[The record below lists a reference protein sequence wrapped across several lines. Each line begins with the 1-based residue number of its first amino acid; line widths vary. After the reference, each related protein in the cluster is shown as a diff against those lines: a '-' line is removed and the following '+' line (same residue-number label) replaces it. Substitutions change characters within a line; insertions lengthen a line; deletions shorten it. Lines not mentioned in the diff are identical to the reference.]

1 MNNVQ
6 FKNNVMMIKKTL
18 ILTAILLVYQGY
30 SQSKLD
36 GYIEVGLKNNE
47 VIKQHNFDINKSMWA
62 LKEARSLFYPTV
74 SLNGSYTKAE
84 GGRTIDIPI
93 GDMLNP
99 VYSTLNQITNSNAFP
114 TLENQSVLINPDNFY
129 DAKIHTTMPLLNF
142 EIIYNKRIKA
152 QQTTLQKIELE
163 IYQRE
168 LVKDIKIAYYK
179 YLQSLEGIK
188 IYEDALA
195 LVTENQRVNQS
206 LFKNDKINR
215 TAVLRSDNEV
225 VRIAANLE
233 TAKQVSNNARAYF
246 NFLLNQKLDT
256 QIMVDEINENVPSAL
271 VEGNT
276 ENREELKK
284 LDQVKEL
291 NENITKL
298 TKSHWFP
305 TLSGFADFGVQDFDF
320 EMNKDSRYYFAG
332 LGLEWNI
339 FSGNKN
345 KYKLKQVEE
354 DNKKISS
361 QIDNIKQQLLLQFQ
375 VSQNNIKSAL
385 EQFHA
390 DKNQKESA
398 KKYNDDITKL
408 YKEGQAIYIE
418 LLDAQNQWVN
428 AQLNTNISLYNSW
441 IAFAEMERANAT
453 FTFK

>member
-1 MNNVQ
+1 MY
-6 FKNNVMMIKKTL
+6 KIMKYAITL
-18 ILTAILLVYQGY
+18 VILCYGFLGY

-36 GYIEVGLKNNE
+36 NYILIGLKSNE
-47 VIKQHNFDINKSMWA
+47 VIKQHNFDIKKSVYA

-74 SLNGSYTKAE
+74 SLNANYTVAD

-114 TLENQSVLINPDNFY
+114 ALQNQSVLINPDNFY

-142 EIIYNKRIKA
+142 EIIYNKRIKS
-152 QQTTLQKIELE
+152 QQSSLQKIELE

-168 LVKDIKIAYYK
+168 LVKEIKIAYYK
-179 YLQSLEGIK
+179 YLQSIEGVN
-188 IYEDALA
+188 IYQDALK
-195 LVTENQRVNQS
+195 LVKENQRVNQS

-225 VRIAANLE
+225 IRIEANLE
-233 TAKQVSNNARAYF
+233 TAKQTSNNAKSYF
-246 NFLLNQKLDT
+246 NFLINQKLDSE
-256 QIMVDEINENVPSAL
+256 IEIDSDNENLPNVMVSENTLNREELSKLNQVSEINENV
-271 VEGNT
+271 N
-276 ENREELKK
+276 
-284 LDQVKEL
+284 
-291 NENITKL
+291 KL
-298 TKSHWFP
+298 TQSYWYPK
-305 TLSGFADFGVQDFDF
+305 LSGFADVGFQDFDF
-320 EMNKDSRYYFAG
+320 EVNKDSRYYFAG

-345 KYKLKQVEE
+345 KYKIKQVELDSQKINSQT
-354 DNKKISS
+354 DNV
-361 QIDNIKQQLLLQFQ
+361 KQQLLLQFQ
-375 VSQNNIKSAL
+375 VSQNNLKSAL

-390 DKNQKESA
+390 DKNQKQSA
-398 KKYNDDITKL
+398 QKYNEDITKL

>member
-1 MNNVQ
+1 
-6 FKNNVMMIKKTL
+6 MIKKTL
-18 ILTAILLVYQGY
+18 TLTLILIGYLGY

-47 VIKQHNFDINKSMWA
+47 VIKQHNFDINKSMYA

-99 VYSTLNQITNSNAFP
+99 VYNTLNQITNSNAFP

-142 EIIYNKRIKA
+142 EIIYNKRIKN
-152 QQTTLQKIELE
+152 QQTSLQKIELE

-168 LVKDIKIAYYK
+168 LVKEIKTAYYK
-179 YLQSLEGIK
+179 YLQSVEGIK

-195 LVTENQRVNQS
+195 LVKENQRVNKS
-206 LFKNDKINR
+206 LFKNEKINR

-225 VRIAANLE
+225 IRIQANLE
-233 TAKQVSNNARAYF
+233 TAKQNSNNAQSYF
-246 NFLLNQKLDT
+246 NFLLNEKLDAT
-256 QIMVDEINENVPSAL
+256 IEVDENEAPPIDAVS
-271 VEGNT
+271 ENT
-276 ENREELKK
+276 QNREEL
-284 LDQVKEL
+284 Q
-291 NENITKL
+291 KL
-298 TKSHWFP
+298 TQAKEINDNVSKLTQSYWFP
-305 TLSGFADFGVQDFDF
+305 KVNGFADFGIQDFDF
-320 EMNKDSRYYFAG
+320 EVNKQSRYYFAG
-332 LGLEWNI
+332 VGLEWNI

-345 KYKLKQVEE
+345 KFKLKQTEE
-354 DNKKISS
+354 DNKKIIS
-361 QIDNIKQQLLLQFQ
+361 QTDNVKQQLLLQFQ
-375 VSQNNIKSAL
+375 VSRNNLKSAL
-385 EQFHA
+385 EQFNA

-398 KKYNDDITKL
+398 KKYNEDITKL

-428 AQLNTNISLYNSW
+428 AQLNTNIALYNSW
-441 IAFAEMERANAT
+441 IAFAELERANAT
-453 FTFK
+453 FTFN

>member
-1 MNNVQ
+1 M
-6 FKNNVMMIKKTL
+6 KIK
-18 ILTAILLVYQGY
+18 LTFAILCLGY
-30 SQSKLD
+30 LGYAQNKLET
-36 GYIEVGLKNNE
+36 YIQTGLKNNE
-47 VIKQHNFDINKSMWA
+47 VIRQHNFDINKSMYA
-62 LKEARSLFYPTV
+62 LKEARALFYPTV

-114 TLENQSVLINPDNFY
+114 MLENQSVLINPDNFY

-142 EIIYNKRIKA
+142 EIIYNKRIKT

-168 LVKDIKIAYYK
+168 LVKEIKIAYYK
-179 YLQSLEGIK
+179 YLQSVEGIK

-195 LVTENQRVNQS
+195 LVKENQRVNQA
-206 LFKNDKINR
+206 LFKNEKINR

-225 VRIAANLE
+225 IRIQANLE
-233 TAKQVSNNARAYF
+233 TARQTSNNARSYF

-256 QIMVDEINENVPSAL
+256 AIETDQSEAPPIEVLSENTQNREELQKLTQAKEINENVS
-271 VEGNT
+271 
-276 ENREELKK
+276 
-284 LDQVKEL
+284 
-291 NENITKL
+291 KL
-298 TKSHWFP
+298 TSSYWLPKVN
-305 TLSGFADFGVQDFDF
+305 GFADFGIQDFDF
-320 EMNKDSRYYFAG
+320 EAEKNSRYYFAG
-332 LGLEWNI
+332 VGLEWNI

-345 KYKLKQVEE
+345 KWKLKQVEE
-354 DNKKISS
+354 DSKKIIS
-361 QIDNIKQQLLLQFQ
+361 QTDNVKQQLLLQFQ
-375 VSQNNIKSAL
+375 VSQNNLKSAL
-385 EQFHA
+385 EQFYA
-390 DKNQKESA
+390 DKNQKQSA

-441 IAFAEMERANAT
+441 IAFAELERANAT
-453 FTFK
+453 FTFN

>member
-1 MNNVQ
+1 
-6 FKNNVMMIKKTL
+6 MIKKTL
-18 ILTAILLVYQGY
+18 TLTLVLIGYLGY

-47 VIKQHNFDINKSMWA
+47 VIKQHNFDINKSMYA

-99 VYSTLNQITNSNAFP
+99 VYNTLNQITNSNAFP

-142 EIIYNKRIKA
+142 EIIYNKRIKN
-152 QQTTLQKIELE
+152 QQTSLQKIELE

-168 LVKDIKIAYYK
+168 LVKEIKTAYYK
-179 YLQSLEGIK
+179 YLQSVEGIK

-195 LVTENQRVNQS
+195 LVKENQRVNKS
-206 LFKNDKINR
+206 LFKNEKINR

-225 VRIAANLE
+225 IRIQANLE
-233 TAKQVSNNARAYF
+233 TAKQNSNNARSYF
-246 NFLLNQKLDT
+246 NFLLNEKLDAV
-256 QIMVDEINENVPSAL
+256 IEVDENEAPPIEAVS
-271 VEGNT
+271 ENT
-276 ENREELKK
+276 QNREELQK
-284 LDQVKEL
+284 LTQVKEI
-291 NENITKL
+291 NDNVSKL
-298 TKSHWFP
+298 TQSYWFP
-305 TLSGFADFGVQDFDF
+305 KVNGFADFGIQDFDF
-320 EMNKDSRYYFAG
+320 EVNKQSRYYFAG
-332 LGLEWNI
+332 VGLEWNI

-345 KYKLKQVEE
+345 KFKLKQTEE
-354 DNKKISS
+354 DSKKISS
-361 QIDNIKQQLLLQFQ
+361 QIDNVKQQLLLQFQ
-375 VSQNNIKSAL
+375 VSRNNLKSAL
-385 EQFHA
+385 QQFYA

-398 KKYNDDITKL
+398 KKYNEDITKL

-428 AQLNTNISLYNSW
+428 AQLNTNIALYNSW
-441 IAFAEMERANAT
+441 IAFAELERANAT
-453 FTFK
+453 FTFN

>member
-1 MNNVQ
+1 M
-6 FKNNVMMIKKTL
+6 KIK
-18 ILTAILLVYQGY
+18 LTFAILCLGY
-30 SQSKLD
+30 LGYAQNKLES
-36 GYIEVGLKNNE
+36 YIQTGLKNNE
-47 VIKQHNFDINKSMWA
+47 VIRQHNFDINKSMYA
-62 LKEARSLFYPTV
+62 LKEARALFYPTV

-114 TLENQSVLINPDNFY
+114 MLENQSVLINPDNFY

-142 EIIYNKRIKA
+142 EIIYNKRIKT

-168 LVKDIKIAYYK
+168 LVKEIKIAYYK
-179 YLQSLEGIK
+179 YLQSVEGIK

-195 LVTENQRVNQS
+195 LVKENQRVNQA
-206 LFKNDKINR
+206 LFKNEKINR

-225 VRIAANLE
+225 IRIQANLE
-233 TAKQVSNNARAYF
+233 TARQTSNNARSYF

-256 QIMVDEINENVPSAL
+256 AIDTDESEAPPIEVLSENTQNREELQKLTQAKEINENVS
-271 VEGNT
+271 
-276 ENREELKK
+276 
-284 LDQVKEL
+284 
-291 NENITKL
+291 KL
-298 TKSHWFP
+298 TNSYWLPKV
-305 TLSGFADFGVQDFDF
+305 SGFADFGIQDFDF
-320 EMNKDSRYYFAG
+320 EVDKNSRYYFAG
-332 LGLEWNI
+332 VGLEWNI

-345 KYKLKQVEE
+345 KWKLKQVEE
-354 DNKKISS
+354 DSKKIIS
-361 QIDNIKQQLLLQFQ
+361 QTDNVKQQLLLQFQ
-375 VSQNNIKSAL
+375 VSQNNLKSAL
-385 EQFHA
+385 EQFYA
-390 DKNQKESA
+390 DKNQKQSA

-441 IAFAEMERANAT
+441 IAFAELERANAD
-453 FTFK
+453 FTFN

>member
-1 MNNVQ
+1 M
-6 FKNNVMMIKKTL
+6 KIK
-18 ILTAILLVYQGY
+18 LTFAILCLGY
-30 SQSKLD
+30 LGYAQNKLES
-36 GYIEVGLKNNE
+36 YIQTGLKNNE
-47 VIKQHNFDINKSMWA
+47 VIRQHNFDINKSMYA
-62 LKEARSLFYPTV
+62 LKEARALFYPTV

-114 TLENQSVLINPDNFY
+114 MLENQSVLINPDNFY

-142 EIIYNKRIKA
+142 EIIYNKRIKT

-168 LVKDIKIAYYK
+168 LVKEIKIAYYK
-179 YLQSLEGIK
+179 YLQSVEGIK

-195 LVTENQRVNQS
+195 LVKENQRVNQA
-206 LFKNDKINR
+206 LFRNEKINR

-225 VRIAANLE
+225 IRIQANLE
-233 TAKQVSNNARAYF
+233 TARQTSNNAKSYF

-256 QIMVDEINENVPSAL
+256 TIEIEENEVPPIGAMAENTQNREELQKLTQAKEINENVS
-271 VEGNT
+271 
-276 ENREELKK
+276 
-284 LDQVKEL
+284 
-291 NENITKL
+291 KL
-298 TKSHWFP
+298 TNSYWLPKIN
-305 TLSGFADFGVQDFDF
+305 GFADFGIQDFDF
-320 EMNKDSRYYFAG
+320 EADKNSRYYFAG
-332 LGLEWNI
+332 VGLEWNI

-345 KYKLKQVEE
+345 KWKLKQVEE
-354 DNKKISS
+354 DSKKIIS
-361 QIDNIKQQLLLQFQ
+361 QTDNVKQQLLLQFQ
-375 VSQNNIKSAL
+375 VSQHNLKSAL
-385 EQFHA
+385 EQFYA
-390 DKNQKESA
+390 DKNQKQSA

-441 IAFAEMERANAT
+441 IAFAELERANAT
-453 FTFK
+453 FTFN

>member
-1 MNNVQ
+1 MC
-6 FKNNVMMIKKTL
+6 KMIKKTL
-18 ILTAILLVYQGY
+18 TLTLVLFGYLGY

-99 VYSTLNQITNSNAFP
+99 VYNTLNQITNSNAFP

-142 EIIYNKRIKA
+142 EIIYNKRIKN
-152 QQTTLQKIELE
+152 QQTSLQKIELE

-188 IYEDALA
+188 IYEDALK
-195 LVTENQRVNQS
+195 LVTENQRVNHS

-225 VRIAANLE
+225 IRIAANLE

-256 QIMVDEINENVPSAL
+256 QIVVDENNENLPDAL
-271 VEGNT
+271 VEENT
-276 ENREELKK
+276 QNREELKK
-284 LDQVKEL
+284 LGQVKEI
-291 NENITKL
+291 NDNVSKL
-298 TKSHWFP
+298 TKSHWLP
-305 TLSGFADFGVQDFDF
+305 TLSGFADFGFQDFDF
-320 EMNKDSRYYFAG
+320 EVNKDSRYYFAG
-332 LGLEWNI
+332 LSLEWNI

-345 KYKLKQVEE
+345 KYKLKQVEQ
-354 DNKKISS
+354 DTKKISS
-361 QIDNIKQQLLLQFQ
+361 QIDNVKQQLLLQFQ
-375 VSQNNIKSAL
+375 VSQNNLKSAL
-385 EQFHA
+385 EQFYA

-398 KKYNDDITKL
+398 KKYNDDITRL

-428 AQLNTNISLYNSW
+428 AQLNTNISLYNTW
-441 IAFAEMERANAT
+441 VAFAEMERANAT

>member
-1 MNNVQ
+1 
-6 FKNNVMMIKKTL
+6 MIKKTL
-18 ILTAILLVYQGY
+18 TLTLVLFGYLGY

-99 VYSTLNQITNSNAFP
+99 VYNTLNQITNSNAFP

-142 EIIYNKRIKA
+142 EIIYNKRIKN
-152 QQTTLQKIELE
+152 QQTSLQKIELE

-188 IYEDALA
+188 IYEDALK
-195 LVTENQRVNQS
+195 LVTENQRVNHS

-225 VRIAANLE
+225 IRIAANLE

-256 QIMVDEINENVPSAL
+256 QIAVDESNENLPDAL
-271 VEGNT
+271 VEENT
-276 ENREELKK
+276 QNREELKK
-284 LDQVKEL
+284 LSQVKEI
-291 NENITKL
+291 NDNVSKL
-298 TKSHWFP
+298 TKSHWLP
-305 TLSGFADFGVQDFDF
+305 TLSGFADFGFQDFDF
-320 EMNKDSRYYFAG
+320 EVNKDSRYYFAG
-332 LGLEWNI
+332 IGLEWNI

-345 KYKLKQVEE
+345 KYKLRQVEE
-354 DNKKISS
+354 ESKKISS
-361 QIDNIKQQLLLQFQ
+361 QTDNVKQQLLLQFQ
-375 VSQNNIKSAL
+375 VSQNNLKSAL
-385 EQFHA
+385 EQFYA

-398 KKYNDDITKL
+398 KKYNDDITRL

>member
-1 MNNVQ
+1 MRN
-6 FKNNVMMIKKTL
+6 
-18 ILTAILLVYQGY
+18 AITIAIVCCVFLGY

-36 GYIEVGLKNNE
+36 NYIQIGLKSNE
-47 VIKQHNFDINKSMWA
+47 VIKQHNFDITKSVYA

-74 SLNGSYTKAE
+74 SLNANYTVAE

-114 TLENQSVLINPDNFY
+114 ALQNQSVLINPDNFY
-129 DAKIHTTMPLLNF
+129 DARIHTTMPLLNF
-142 EIIYNKRIKA
+142 EIIYNKRIKS
-152 QQTTLQKIELE
+152 QQSSLQKIELE

-168 LVKDIKIAYYK
+168 LVKEIKIAYYK
-179 YLQSLEGIK
+179 YLQSIEGVN
-188 IYEDALA
+188 IYQDALK
-195 LVTENQRVNQS
+195 LVKENQRVNQS

-225 VRIAANLE
+225 IRIEANLE
-233 TAKQVSNNARAYF
+233 TAKQTSSNARFYF
-246 NFLLNQKLDT
+246 NFLINQKLDT
-256 QIMVDEINENVPSAL
+256 QIEIDPENDRLPNVMVAENTLNREEISKLNQVSEINENV
-271 VEGNT
+271 N
-276 ENREELKK
+276 
-284 LDQVKEL
+284 
-291 NENITKL
+291 KL
-298 TKSHWFP
+298 TQSYWYPK
-305 TLSGFADFGVQDFDF
+305 LSGFADVGFQDFDF
-320 EMNKDSRYYFAG
+320 EVNKDSRYYFAG
-332 LGLEWNI
+332 VGLEWNI

-345 KYKLKQVEE
+345 KYKIKQVELDSQKITSQT
-354 DNKKISS
+354 DNV
-361 QIDNIKQQLLLQFQ
+361 KQQLLLQFQ
-375 VSQNNIKSAL
+375 VSQNNLKSAL

-390 DKNQKESA
+390 DKNQKQSA
-398 KKYNDDITKL
+398 QKYNEDITKL

>member
-1 MNNVQ
+1 MYKIM
-6 FKNNVMMIKKTL
+6 KNAITL
-18 ILTAILLVYQGY
+18 VLLCCGFLGY

-36 GYIEVGLKNNE
+36 NYILIGLKSNE
-47 VIKQHNFDINKSMWA
+47 VIKQHNFDITKSVYA
-62 LKEARSLFYPTV
+62 LKEARSLFYPTI
-74 SLNGSYTKAE
+74 SLNANYTVAD

-114 TLENQSVLINPDNFY
+114 ALQNQSVLINPDNFY

-142 EIIYNKRIKA
+142 EIIYNKRIKS
-152 QQTTLQKIELE
+152 QQSSLQKIELE

-168 LVKDIKIAYYK
+168 LVKEIKIAYYK
-179 YLQSLEGIK
+179 YLQSIEGVH
-188 IYEDALA
+188 IYEDALK
-195 LVTENQRVNQS
+195 LVKENQRVNQS

-225 VRIAANLE
+225 IRIEANLE
-233 TAKQVSNNARAYF
+233 TAKKTSSNARSYF
-246 NFLLNQKLDT
+246 NFLINQKLDSE
-256 QIMVDEINENVPSAL
+256 IEIDSDNENLPNVMVSENTLNREELSKLNQVSEINENV
-271 VEGNT
+271 N
-276 ENREELKK
+276 
-284 LDQVKEL
+284 
-291 NENITKL
+291 KL
-298 TKSHWFP
+298 TQSYWYPK
-305 TLSGFADFGVQDFDF
+305 LSGFADVGFQDFDF
-320 EMNKDSRYYFAG
+320 EVNKDSRYYFAG

-345 KYKLKQVEE
+345 KYKIKQVELDSQKINSQT
-354 DNKKISS
+354 DNV
-361 QIDNIKQQLLLQFQ
+361 KQQLLLQFQ
-375 VSQNNIKSAL
+375 VSQNNLKSAL
-385 EQFHA
+385 EQFYA
-390 DKNQKESA
+390 DKNQKQSA
-398 KKYNDDITKL
+398 QKYNEDITKL

>member
-1 MNNVQ
+1 M
-6 FKNNVMMIKKTL
+6 KNKTL
-18 ILTAILLVYQGY
+18 TLLLVICGYLGY

-36 GYIEVGLKNNE
+36 GYIKTGLKNNE
-47 VIKQHNFDINKSMWA
+47 VIKQHNFDINKSMYA
-62 LKEARSLFYPTV
+62 LKEARSLFYPSV
-74 SLNGSYTKAE
+74 SLNGTYTKAE
-84 GGRTIDIPI
+84 GGRTIDIPV

-99 VYSTLNQITNSNAFP
+99 VYNTLNQITNSNAFP
-114 TLENQSVLINPDNFY
+114 TLQNQSVLINPDNFY

-195 LVTENQRVNQS
+195 LVKENQRVNHS

-225 VRIAANLE
+225 IRIQANLE
-233 TAKQVSNNARAYF
+233 TAKQTSKNAQAYF
-246 NFLLNQKLDT
+246 NFLLNKKLDSPIET
-256 QIMVDEINENVPSAL
+256 DLNVTFPSDLAAD
-271 VEGNT
+271 NT
-276 ENREELKK
+276 TNREELKK
-284 LDQVKEL
+284 LNEVKEI
-291 NENITKL
+291 NNNISKL
-298 TKSHWFP
+298 TESHWLP
-305 TLSGFADFGVQDFDF
+305 TLGGFADFGFQDFDF
-320 EMNKDSRYYFAG
+320 DVNKDSRYYFAG
-332 LGLEWNI
+332 LSLEWNI

-354 DNKKISS
+354 DNKKINS
-361 QIDNIKQQLLLQFQ
+361 QIDNVKQQLLLQFQ
-375 VSQNNIKSAL
+375 VSQNNLKSAL
-385 EQFHA
+385 EQFNA
-390 DKNQKESA
+390 DNNQKASA

-408 YKEGQAIYIE
+408 YKEGQTIYIE

-428 AQLNTNISLYNSW
+428 AQLNANISLYNSW